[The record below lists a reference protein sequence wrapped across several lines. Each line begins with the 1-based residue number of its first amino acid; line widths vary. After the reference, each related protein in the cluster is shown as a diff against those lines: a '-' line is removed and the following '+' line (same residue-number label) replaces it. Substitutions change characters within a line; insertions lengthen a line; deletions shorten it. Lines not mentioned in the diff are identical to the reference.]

1 MDAGAVPG
9 HMRVAVEEDAAGR
22 RDFETELD
30 MWV

>member
-9 HMRVAVEEDAAGR
+9 HMRVAVGEDAAGR
-22 RDFETELD
+22 RDVETGVD